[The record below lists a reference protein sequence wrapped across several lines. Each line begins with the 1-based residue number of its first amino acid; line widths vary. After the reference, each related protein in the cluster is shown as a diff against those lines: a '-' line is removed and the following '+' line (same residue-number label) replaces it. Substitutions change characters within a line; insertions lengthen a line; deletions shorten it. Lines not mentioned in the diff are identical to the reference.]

1 MMTKDRSPVLP
12 NLATTGEQGLD
23 VQAYTWSALFLP
35 KGAPADVVK
44 KLNEA
49 AVGAISTPAVQER
62 LATLGATVAG
72 PNERSPQWLG
82 DFVKSEVKKWEEPI
96 KASGVQVE

>member
-1 MMTKDRSPVLP
+1 VVAKP
-12 NLATTGEQGLD
+12 ATTSEQGLD

-35 KGAPADVVK
+35 KSAPADVVK

-82 DFVKSEVKKWEEPI
+82 DFVRSEVKKWEEPI

>member
-1 MMTKDRSPVLP
+1 
-12 NLATTGEQGLD
+12 
-23 VQAYTWSALFLP
+23 
-35 KGAPADVVK
+35 
-44 KLNEA
+44 
-49 AVGAISTPAVQER
+49 VQER
-62 LATLGATVAG
+62 LAQLGATVAA

>member
-1 MMTKDRSPVLP
+1 
-12 NLATTGEQGLD
+12 
-23 VQAYTWSALFLP
+23 
-35 KGAPADVVK
+35 
-44 KLNEA
+44 
-49 AVGAISTPAVQER
+49 VQER
-62 LATLGATVAG
+62 LAQLGATVAG